1 MELMHGMEEKPMFLD
16 ELSPFVQELIGH
28 PAAFLGGVASGLLRL
43 NLADDPVQD
52 WLRRQGANPAPRPD
66 HNAQNGSGPQTITI
80 D

>member
-1 MELMHGMEEKPMFLD
+1 MFLD

-52 WLRRQGANPAPRPD
+52 WLRRQGATPTPTNSN
-66 HNAQNGSGPQTITI
+66 HQNGSGPKTITI